1 MSQETPGDIGNE
13 DVDDIGTVELRDENR
28 RPWRATLAR
37 PWLLGRCAF
46 APEQQVFVGFCWPLT
61 PSLSRRERAMERRD
75 LHRHLVTKRRSA
87 GKGASALDR
96 PRRKTIPWTAAR
108 PRP

>member
-46 APEQQVFVGFCWPLT
+46 ASEQQVFVGFCWPLT

-75 LHRHLVTKRRSA
+75 LHRHLVTKRRGA
-87 GKGASALDR
+87 GKSAMAIDLRR
-96 PRRKTIPWTAAR
+96 PRTNPWTPSR
-108 PRP
+108 QP

>member
-61 PSLSRRERAMERRD
+61 PSLSRRERAMERRSF
-75 LHRHLVTKRRSA
+75 HRPPLTKRRSPGKIAHANEPRERTHNRGAHA
-87 GKGASALDR
+87 G
-96 PRRKTIPWTAAR
+96 
-108 PRP
+108 